1 MFSGFFFLDPRKAC
15 EILLPRLGGEQVS
28 HVLGVLTTVQ
38 PGKSLRLDA
47 LKTILHLCFLK
58 EKKKIYCCQTFES
71 KQLYFL
77 SEVIV
82 RP

>member
-58 EKKKIYCCQTFES
+58 EKKKD
-71 KQLYFL
+71 LLL
-77 SEVIV
+77 SNI
-82 RP
+82 